1 MDRVTFKIFRYK
13 PGLID
18 PPRYDTFEV
27 EIENHTTV
35 LDVLEKL
42 RLDDPSLTYRHSCHH
57 ASCGTCAM
65 RVNGREVLACVTN
78 VKALGTPEVTV
89 EPLRNAPV
97 VSDLVVD
104 MAPFYEKYAPIG
116 RPLIRQSE
124 FLPQSTPSEEV
135 GAYTRLEDC
144 IECGICLSV
153 CPVVGS
159 DAEYMGPAALA
170 AAARVV
176 QEPRGKD
183 VPTILK
189 MVDNEQGCWRCHAAM
204 ECSAACPSNVD
215 PGGLIMYLRNRLI
228 LNKVPG
234 R

>member
-13 PGLID
+13 PGSID

-27 EIENHTTV
+27 EIEEHTTV

-65 RVNGREVLACVTN
+65 RVNGKEVLACVTN
-78 VKALGTPEVTV
+78 VRGLGTSEVVV
-89 EPLRNAPV
+89 EPLKNAPV

-104 MAPFYEKYAPIG
+104 MVPFYEKYSPVD
-116 RPLIRQSE
+116 RPLIRKSE
-124 FLPQSTPSEEV
+124 FLPESRPPEDVED
-135 GAYTRLEDC
+135 YTRLEDC

-153 CPVVGS
+153 CPVAGS
-159 DAEYMGPAALA
+159 DERYMGPAALA

-183 VPTILK
+183 APAILR
-189 MVDNEQGCWRCHAAM
+189 MVDDEHGCWRCHAAM

-215 PGGLIMYLRNRLI
+215 PGGLIMYLRKRLI
-228 LNKVPG
+228 LNKVLG